1 MERTKG
7 NLATAAVIVAGAALL
22 ISVSA
27 LSEQPKEQP
36 PKDPAPPTGGA
47 KQADEPPVARVVAK
61 KVVAKKAA
69 KKKDPRL
76 MYTTYFYTANEAVV
90 HGYDMGTKV
99 RIVSLADRGTIW
111 KGQVDRGQTHL
122 VKTGKGVFAF
132 LSDKK
137 ASILVGTP
145 SRCAVVGY
153 WVRDQDG
160 SFRSNH
166 FYSRL
171 PSSAS
176 NREKV
181 LVWAWEDTKVTVTD
195 LIQDKKLFS
204 GTIKANGRFE
214 ISGKKLAGMS
224 NSVLEVKADKKAVSV
239 QVYYDE
245 GFFVPARSGR
255 AAGKDFFTYV
265 GDITNGVNDLSVMAY
280 QAEAR
285 VKVLDLKSGKAIWS
299 GKVAPGKIHTLTLS
313 GRYVRVQSDVEI
325 GVAVAPY
332 KHYKTAYMEHHF
344 AGGQEGTGIE
354 TSFLLTTPQ
363 ELWIFSYYDGNPI
376 TVTDARTGKQIWK
389 GKLNAGQSRGVH
401 PGHGFYRVQAQK
413 GVSVMGGAMAC
424 GAEFSPAG
432 GMFKVDEAL
441 LKVLKQIRQQRVE
454 RAARK
459 GRTLSDE
466 ELAAPLSAPEVQ
478 QAVKA
483 AQKGSGRPSMSPAET
498 KERLRKM
505 KTY

>member
-1 MERTKG
+1 MDRTKG
-7 NLATAAVIVAGAALL
+7 TLATAAVIGGGLALL

-27 LSEQPKEQP
+27 LSKAPKKQVEP
-36 PKDPAPPTGGA
+36 GTTGPGVTTPGSSTPARPGA
-47 KQADEPPVARVVAK
+47 AVVKAPAK
-61 KVVAKKAA
+61 KRVLQTGK
-69 KKKDPRL
+69 RL

-90 HGYDMGTKV
+90 HGYEMGTKV
-99 RIVSLADRGTIW
+99 RIVSLSSRGTVW

-153 WVRDQDG
+153 WVRDQNG

-171 PSSAS
+171 PSAAS
-176 NREKV
+176 TREKV
-181 LVWAWEDTKVTVTD
+181 LVWAWEDTKVSVTD
-195 LIQDKKLFS
+195 LIRDKKLFS
-204 GTIKANGRFE
+204 GTIKANSYFE
-214 ISGKKLAGMS
+214 IGAAELQKMS
-224 NSVLEVKADKKAVSV
+224 SSVLEVQADKKAVSV

-245 GFFVPARSGR
+245 GFFVPSRSGR
-255 AAGKDFFTYV
+255 AAGKVFHTYV
-265 GDITNGVNDLSVMAY
+265 GDITNGVNDLSLMAY
-280 QAEAR
+280 QAAASI
-285 VKVLDLKSGKAIWS
+285 KVLDLKNDKLIWA
-299 GKVAPGKIHTLTLS
+299 GKVAPGKVHTLTLS
-313 GRYVRVQSDVEI
+313 KRYVRVLADVEI

-332 KHYKTAYMEHHF
+332 KHYKTDYMEHHF

-354 TSFLLTTPQ
+354 TNFLLTTPR
-363 ELWIFSYYDGNPI
+363 ELWIFSYYDKNPI
-376 TVTDARTGKQIWK
+376 TVTDAHSGKQVWK
-389 GKLNAGQSRGVH
+389 GTLNAGQATGVH
-401 PGHGFYRVQAQK
+401 PGHGFYKVQSQK
-413 GVSVMGGAMAC
+413 GISVMGGALAC

-441 LKVLKQIRQQRVE
+441 LKVLKQIKQQRRQ
-454 RAARK
+454 RAARE
-459 GRTLSDE
+459 GRKISDDE
-466 ELAAPLSAPEVQ
+466 LNAPLAAPEMQ

-483 AQKGSGRPSMSPAET
+483 AQGAGRSSMSRSET
-498 KERLRKM
+498 RERLKKM

>member
-1 MERTKG
+1 MEKNKG

-27 LSEQPKEQP
+27 LSEQPGDKPQ
-36 PKDPAPPTGGA
+36 KTPAPPTPAGGA
-47 KQADEPPVARVVAK
+47 GQPAKPPVK
-61 KVVAKKAA
+61 KVVL
-69 KKKDPRL
+69 KKKGPRL

-90 HGYDMGTKV
+90 HGYEMGTKV
-99 RIVSLADRGTIW
+99 RVVSLADRGTVW

-153 WVRDQDG
+153 WVRDQNG

-166 FYSRL
+166 FYSKL
-171 PSSAS
+171 PSAAS

-181 LVWAWEDTKVTVTD
+181 LVWAWEDTRVTVTD
-195 LIQDKKLFS
+195 LIRDKKLFS
-204 GTIKANGRFE
+204 GIIKANSRFE
-214 ISGKKLAGMS
+214 IAAKELSQMRS
-224 NSVLEVKADKKAVSV
+224 SVLEVKADKKAVSV

-245 GFFVPARSGR
+245 GFFVPSRSGR

-265 GDITNGVNDLSVMAY
+265 GDITNGVNDLSLMAY
-280 QAEAR
+280 QAAAR
-285 VKVLDLKSGKAIWS
+285 IKVLDLQSGKAIWS

-313 GRYVRVQSDVEI
+313 KRYVRVQSDVEI

-332 KHYKTAYMEHHF
+332 KHYKSAYMEHHF

-354 TSFLLTTPQ
+354 TNFLLTTPQ

-376 TVTDARTGKQIWK
+376 TVTDARTGKQVWK
-389 GKLNAGQSRGVH
+389 GKLNAGQARGVH
-401 PGHGFYRVQAQK
+401 PGHGYYRVQSQK

-441 LKVLKQIRQQRVE
+441 LRVLKQIRQQRVE
-454 RAARK
+454 RAAK
-459 GRTLSDE
+459 AGRTITQDE
-466 ELAAPLSAPEVQ
+466 LEAPLSAPEVQ

-483 AQKGSGRPSMSPAET
+483 AQKGSGRSSMSPAET
-498 KERLRKM
+498 KERLKKM